1 MDSEKINKI
10 YNKQSYF
17 AKYGKDV
24 FASISIILFFTVL
37 SVYFLLKSSL
47 GSIKEKLKDNR
58 CDAKYLFF
66 SGWVSKREDQTEF
79 GATTENMFICLNDL
93 VKAAMVVFTDPF
105 NDVINTSY
113 LKSLLTT
120 TTTNIFALEASS
132 MNLFNLN
139 LMVGLTHFKDNLK
152 ALFVPIVK
160 IGEIMNDTV
169 KKLSFVL
176 DVMIKNAEIMKYN
189 VQFLILSMYSALLHI
204 ALKIGDD
211 LKVLVITGVLIL
223 AVGAGFLLS
232 FILFPLGIPTI
243 AVGTLILLVALIT
256 YMVQMSVINAAG
268 SLHPLIKELYPEAKM
283 KHYSKAQG
291 FKI

>member
-120 TTTNIFALEASS
+120 TTTNIFALEASTTP
-132 MNLFNLN
+132 F
-139 LMVGLTHFKDNLK
+139 
-152 ALFVPIVK
+152 
-160 IGEIMNDTV
+160 
-169 KKLSFVL
+169 LSFKRMQLSNSFSSIKILAKTLISRVL
-176 DVMIKNAEIMKYN
+176 EYMLEYPCLFSSVYCEY
-189 VQFLILSMYSALLHI
+189 Y
-204 ALKIGDD
+204 
-211 LKVLVITGVLIL
+211 KVLLQL
-223 AVGAGFLLS
+223 
-232 FILFPLGIPTI
+232 
-243 AVGTLILLVALIT
+243 
-256 YMVQMSVINAAG
+256 
-268 SLHPLIKELYPEAKM
+268 
-283 KHYSKAQG
+283 
-291 FKI
+291 